1 MITNGLS
8 VSKQDLYV
16 EVECGKTYIMYTC
29 PLCMHSNMFVLDKN
43 KLSTWIQTLTLV
55 FGVIKSNPFVLCYK
69 GLIKRN
75 NFDKQYYFSFYI
87 CLMF

>member
-43 KLSTWIQTLTLV
+43 KLST
-55 FGVIKSNPFVLCYK
+55 
-69 GLIKRN
+69 
-75 NFDKQYYFSFYI
+75 
-87 CLMF
+87 